1 MLRYAGTNGANYKT
15 LRERIDDLK
24 RELDLW
30 NAEGKGGS
38 KKKIAQKFKNA
49 TSAPAIN
56 FQKSSKRRITEER
69 APSNSDDDYESEE
82 ERPMT
87 KRSKH

>member
-15 LRERIDDLK
+15 LRERIDELK

-30 NAEGKGGS
+30 K
-38 KKKIAQKFKNA
+38 QKEKEA
-49 TSAPAIN
+49 PRRRLLKSLRMQQALQPSTSRSLRNVASP
-56 FQKSSKRRITEER
+56 KR